1 MKVNNKRSQAISL
14 NTITTKM
21 SEGKATKI
29 NEEIKS
35 INKKEHKCEII
46 KVKNKYEERH
56 ILLIKKIN

>member
-1 MKVNNKRSQAISL
+1 MLKPNGKYL
-14 NTITTKM
+14 LLK
-21 SEGKATKI
+21 GKATKI

-46 KVKNKYEERH
+46 RVKNKYEERH